1 MVLAA
6 PPAADAEGR
15 TPHPPLW
22 SGRRKKCDGRVLD
35 GVGLWRLLT
44 CPKLHRRRRRGTG
57 EIRWGV
63 QATRKTR
70 GQRDGEGAI
79 PTSDPQPANARPR
92 PALATCDAMCARDP
106 CLRPDLQTAPAT
118 RARDV
123 RVRDSRAQS
132 ARDPSATIVRRGMVA
147 STERRG
153 RKKTYDLQDPGVRM
167 PIVAPKVYSVL
178 RGTAPRECN
187 GHALLNGAAL
197 QTPLEG

>member
-1 MVLAA
+1 MPSGIFERRPPAKKIQSSLAA
-6 PPAADAEGR
+6 RGG
-15 TPHPPLW
+15 T
-22 SGRRKKCDGRVLD
+22 
-35 GVGLWRLLT
+35 
-44 CPKLHRRRRRGTG
+44 LH
-57 EIRWGV
+57 
-63 QATRKTR
+63 APYFLANFTRP
-70 GQRDGEGAI
+70 G
-79 PTSDPQPANARPR
+79 